1 MFRRNAV
8 GSLYRKGG
16 AATPSE
22 RAAGGTAGHTAEFL
36 RRKYRRVSGVG
47 RRASGV
53 GRRASDYASEAS
65 EVSSSSYPSALA
77 FHISRKTSMPTTAM
91 PMIPT

>member
-36 RRKYRRVSGVG
+36 RRKYRR
-47 RRASGV
+47 AP
-53 GRRASDYASEAS
+53 DYASEAS

>member
-1 MFRRNAV
+1 MPWGRFTGREGQLHHRSVPPGVPPVIPPN
-8 GSLYRKGG
+8 S
-16 AATPSE
+16 S
-22 RAAGGTAGHTAEFL
+22 AGNT
-36 RRKYRRVSGVG
+36 VG
-47 RRASGV
+47 RRAP
-53 GRRASDYASEAS
+53 DYASEAS